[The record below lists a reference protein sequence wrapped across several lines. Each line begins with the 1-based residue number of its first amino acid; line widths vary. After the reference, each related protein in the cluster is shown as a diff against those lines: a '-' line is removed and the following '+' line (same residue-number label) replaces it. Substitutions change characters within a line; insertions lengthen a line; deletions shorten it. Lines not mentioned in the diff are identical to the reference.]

1 MPDEPTV
8 DQLRDQVRSIE
19 REAAIERA
27 ETSATISETVD
38 KVAATAEDAAQAVND
53 KYQSVADTIRA
64 HPVGYVLGAA
74 FVGIILGRALR

>member
-8 DQLRDQVRSIE
+8 HQLREEVKSIE

-27 ETSATISETVD
+27 ETSAAISETVE
-38 KVAATAEDAAQAVND
+38 KVAATAEGAAHAVND

-64 HPVGYVLGAA
+64 HPVGYVIGAA

>member
-8 DQLRDQVRSIE
+8 HQLREQVKSIE
-19 REAAIERA
+19 REDAADRRA
-27 ETSATISETVD
+27 TSEAISGTID
-38 KVAATAEDAAQAVND
+38 QVAATAEGAAQAVND
-53 KYQSVADTIRA
+53 KYQSIADMIRA